1 MVQNKRKKNS
11 RHRGSWTHGWGEKK
25 KHRGAGSRGG
35 RGMAGTGKRADT
47 KKPNIAADPKYF
59 GKFGFVP
66 HRKKITINSLNV
78 SDIESNIA
86 TFVAQKFATKKGDAY
101 DLDLTKSK
109 FKKVLGSGKISI
121 AVNVTVDSASAS
133 AVEKISAAKGS
144 VKVLSEKK
152 E

>member
-1 MVQNKRKKNS
+1 MVHNRRKKNT

-47 KKPNIAADPKYF
+47 KKPSIAEDPKYF

-66 HRKKITINSLNV
+66 KRKQITIEVLNL
-78 SDIESNIA
+78 STLESNLA
-86 TFVAQKFATKKGDAY
+86 TFVAKKIATKNAGAY
-101 DLDLTKSK
+101 DVDLTKSK
-109 FKKVLGSGKISI
+109 YQKLLGSGSI
-121 AVNVTVDSASAS
+121 KTPVNVTVKFASAS
-133 AVEKISAAKGS
+133 AVEKITAAKGS